1 MTDKPE
7 STAAAVAAEA
17 SQTVAIIA
25 GLRRRLRDQLI
36 LRHPAVMRELHRLD
50 IQLIGQMSG
59 TGSRSGRHR
68 SGVYRASADAA
79 QVEDIAGFDL
89 KPDPL
94 TATTPAQFIAA
105 LREYRAWS
113 GSPSWRKMAERAGQA
128 VVHSTMHAAMHSDAL
143 PKLDV
148 VKAIIVGC
156 NGGPEDVRAF
166 VTAWRQLDSHRTQ
179 AMRDGTG
186 LLPAPVAELSL
197 SSS

>member
-1 MTDKPE
+1 MTAKPE
-7 STAAAVAAEA
+7 GPAADAEA
-17 SQTVAIIA
+17 EARQTVAIIA
-25 GLRRRLRDQLI
+25 GLRRRLRNQRT

-68 SGVYRASADAA
+68 SGVFKASADAA

-94 TATTPAQFIAA
+94 SAATPAQFVAA

-113 GSPSWRKMAERAGQA
+113 GNPSWRKMAERAGQA
-128 VVHSTMHAAMHSDAL
+128 VVHSTMHAAMNGDAL

-148 VKAIIVGC
+148 VRAIIVGC
-156 NGGPEDVRAF
+156 NGSQDDMRAF
-166 VTAWRQLDSHRTQ
+166 VTAWRQIDSGKTQ
-179 AMRDGTG
+179 PVEGGIG
-186 LLPAPVAELSL
+186 LLPAPVAELSFAGN
-197 SSS
+197 